1 MGRINVIMNISPNRF
16 LKEGGDLM
24 ALGTLSIFYIVLAI
38 IGVVVQIL
46 LYKDKNERKNGVFII
61 NTLLGIILSYMAYT
75 SFATNFT
82 GQRILALSLGILSV
96 LALILKLAT
105 QKNTVLSKTML
116 SISIVGS
123 FLLLFL

>member
-1 MGRINVIMNISPNRF
+1 
-16 LKEGGDLM
+16 M
-24 ALGTLSIFYIVLAI
+24 ALGILSIFYIVLAI

-105 QKNTVLSKTML
+105 QKSTVLSKTML